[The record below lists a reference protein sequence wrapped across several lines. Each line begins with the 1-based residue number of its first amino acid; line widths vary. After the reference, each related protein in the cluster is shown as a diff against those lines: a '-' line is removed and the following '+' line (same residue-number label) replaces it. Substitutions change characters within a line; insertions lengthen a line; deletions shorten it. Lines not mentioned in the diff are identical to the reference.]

1 MKKRIWYQIK
11 QAGLAM
17 LLAGFVMT
25 SGTQEAFARLPVTE
39 QKDFVE
45 RSAKWGKNPEESS
58 GMWINRQSTDRNQE
72 CTSDRQKQKSENS
85 LPSEWKEYSKQ
96 DEIWEGRIK
105 KQTNLWK
112 EPSADENFILYELE
126 EPADQKSECH
136 TQKGQE
142 AGEAE
147 PYGDEQENDFSDG
160 REQAEEMP
168 SGEEIEEE
176 EPSADD
182 SGNEMPPVTESEHQ
196 EPEDSDKEENGDGT
210 EPEEGENT
218 EENPEEKPDA
228 GTEENPE
235 EKPDA
240 GTEENP
246 DEEPEIEDD
255 TEIPEEETADFVLT
269 AKINPETARAG
280 ETLVCEITTE
290 NTGTLALENLSFFCE
305 QPDSTLTAV
314 LEDQQGEELPWE
326 NTGNLLL
333 GEKRNFFICIAVPED
348 RTEAVSFELTA
359 RAEPH
364 RAEKEDDDFGD
375 FSSEEAPETEPDEI
389 SRTITVNT
397 EIEALKAD
405 FQVTKT
411 ADRTAAVPGDRVLFQ
426 ICIRNTGERTLHSVL
441 TTEKFQT
448 ENIPVQFLEKEGVIL
463 DSTRTKAL
471 VSQILPG
478 QAVSLQAEIMIPE
491 DIKATELINEVEVV
505 TKETGEKIMT
515 SRAEV
520 QIHKAVQAEQEET
533 QGAEPPMGKSY
544 PASTRPKTGD
554 ETKGIL
560 WCVILLGAAFTFFQA
575 FHSKR

>member
-1 MKKRIWYQIK
+1 MKKRIWHKIK

-17 LLAGFVMT
+17 LLAGFVMI
-25 SGTQEAFARLPVTE
+25 SGEQETFARLPVTE
-39 QKDFVE
+39 QKDSVE
-45 RSAKWGKNPEESS
+45 RSEKWGKNPEESS
-58 GMWINRQSTDRNQE
+58 GMWINRQNTDRSQE
-72 CTSDRQKQKSENS
+72 CIPDRQKQKSENS

-96 DEIWEGRIK
+96 EKIWEGRIK
-105 KQTNLWK
+105 KETNLWK
-112 EPSADENFILYELE
+112 EPSADENFTLYELE
-126 EPADQKSECH
+126 KPADQKNEYH
-136 TQKGQE
+136 TQNGQE
-142 AGEAE
+142 AGEEE
-147 PYGDEQENDFSDG
+147 PYGDEQEHDFSDG

-168 SGEEIEEE
+168 FGEETEEE
-176 EPSADD
+176 EPSTDD
-182 SGNEMPPVTESEHQ
+182 FGDDMQSVTEPENQ
-196 EPEDSDKEENGDGT
+196 EPEDSDEEENGDGT
-210 EPEEGENT
+210 DLGEGEN
-218 EENPEEKPDA
+218 P
-228 GTEENPE
+228 EENPE

-246 DEEPEIEDD
+246 DAEPEIEED

-269 AKINPETARAG
+269 AEINPETARAD
-280 ETLVCEITTE
+280 ETLICEITTE
-290 NTGTLALENLSFFCE
+290 NTGTLSLENLSFFCE
-305 QPDSTLTAV
+305 QKDSALTAV
-314 LEDQQGEELPWE
+314 LEDQQGEELSWE
-326 NTGNLLL
+326 NTGNLLP

-348 RTEAVSFELTA
+348 RTEAVSFDLTA
-359 RAEPH
+359 RAEPR
-364 RAEKEDDDFGD
+364 RAEKEDADFGD
-375 FSSEEAPETEPDEI
+375 FSSEEAWETAPDEI

-478 QAVSLQAEIMIPE
+478 QAVGLQAEIMIPE

-515 SRAEV
+515 SSAEV
-520 QIHKAVQAEQEET
+520 QVHKAVQHDQEEES
-533 QGAEPPMGKSY
+533 QGTEPPSEKSY

-554 ETKGIL
+554 GTRGIL
-560 WCVILLGAAFTFFQA
+560 WCVILLGAFGAA
-575 FHSKR
+575 SLSLCIKDKKRKR